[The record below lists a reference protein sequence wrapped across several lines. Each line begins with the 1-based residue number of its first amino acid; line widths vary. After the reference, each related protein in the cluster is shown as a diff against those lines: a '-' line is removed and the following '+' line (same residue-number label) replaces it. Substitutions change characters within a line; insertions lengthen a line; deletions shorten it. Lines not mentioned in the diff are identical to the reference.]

1 MGNACLAVA
10 ETFWNISRDITS
22 EWWIKPFDVPMAL
35 LFRAGCNWWLVFQLD
50 ILLLYYSHHSVLVH
64 SHTLSSLD
72 SLKTL
77 GSCFLICGGWFELFF
92 IYSNESL
99 VFYRILNAPLF
110 KLNVILRKWT
120 IFRLVLISMRKPTS
134 LNIWIVFFLTRSIC
148 YPLTFCKTNKPS
160 PL

>member
-10 ETFWNISRDITS
+10 ETFSNISRDITS
-22 EWWIKPFDVPMAL
+22 EWWIKPFDVPIAL
-35 LFRAGCNWWLVFQLD
+35 LFRAGCNWGLVFQVD
-50 ILLLYYSHHSVLVH
+50 IFLLHYSHSALVH

-99 VFYRILNAPLF
+99 
-110 KLNVILRKWT
+110 
-120 IFRLVLISMRKPTS
+120 S
-134 LNIWIVFFLTRSIC
+134 FL
-148 YPLTFCKTNKPS
+148 
-160 PL
+160 